1 MRFAS
6 SSLRRLQRP
15 VFATLLLLLVAAC
28 ATPTAPAPVPPETAA
43 PDPWWQAF
51 GHAPLSAFVAAADA
65 HSPLQ
70 AAALARVR
78 QAEAQRRI
86 ARAGAWPSVTAT
98 LQSSR
103 EGRLGGQADVDGTAH
118 GLRLGVAY
126 TADLWGVQ
134 RAQQDRAEAS
144 LRASR
149 FDREATRLAVQAGAA
164 HDWLAAA
171 ALSERVAL
179 GERSLADAQ
188 RLLQLVEARARA
200 GAATPLA
207 LAQQRGIVAA
217 QRRTLAGLQQQA
229 GAARLALRRWTP
241 DDAPAVPLG
250 LPERLAPALPAALPA
265 DLLQRRPD
273 VGRAEARLAAA
284 DADVDAARAAMYPNL
299 TLSAALGSGGA
310 RLARLFDQPFY
321 SLAAALAAPIFDG
334 GQRRATHA
342 LTQAQREELLADYRG
357 AIVDALV
364 DAQTALD
371 AIATLDAQR
380 SAQADEL
387 AQAERAL
394 RLAESRYRAGAET
407 LLTLLDAQR
416 THFAAQDAQAELTRA
431 RLQAAVALH
440 QALGGDVPGRSAGAA
455 AP

>member
-6 SSLRRLQRP
+6 FSLCRLQRS
-15 VFATLLLLLVAAC
+15 VFAAMLLLLVAAC
-28 ATPTAPAPVPPETAA
+28 ATPPAPAPVLPETAA

-86 ARAGAWPSVTAT
+86 ARAGAWPSMTAT

-103 EGRLGGQADVDGTAH
+103 EGRLGGQADIDGTAH

-126 TADLWGVQ
+126 TADLWGGQ
-134 RAQQDRAEAS
+134 RAQEDRAEAS
-144 LRASR
+144 LSASR
-149 FDREATRLAVQAGAA
+149 FDRDAVRLAVQSGAA
-164 HDWLAAA
+164 RDWLAAA
-171 ALSERVAL
+171 ALNERVAL
-179 GERSLADAQ
+179 GERSLADAR

-207 LAQQRGIVAA
+207 LAQQRGIVAT
-217 QRRTLAGLQQQA
+217 QRRTLAELQQQA
-229 GAARLALRRWTP
+229 AAARQALRRWTP
-241 DDAPAVPLG
+241 EDTVPAPGG
-250 LPERLAPALPAALPA
+250 LPALHAPPAPTALPA

-273 VGRAEARLAAA
+273 IARAEARLAAA
-284 DADVDAARAAMYPNL
+284 EADVAAARAAMYPSL
-299 TLSAALGSGGA
+299 TLGATLGAGGA
-310 RLARLFDQPFY
+310 RLARLLDQPVY

-371 AIATLDAQR
+371 AIAALDAQR

-431 RLQAAVALH
+431 RLSAAVALH
-440 QALGGDVPGRSAGAA
+440 QAMGGDAA
-455 AP
+455 DRRARTATP